1 MAKLYYLSHW
11 LYRHR
16 VPLLPRLVM
25 LLIRIAYGSYIPYQ
39 VRIGRNVNFG
49 HKFGIVLNEN
59 AVIGDNVR
67 IRHGVTLGSGG
78 AVIGNNVD
86 IGAGAKI
93 IGSVRIGNGVK
104 IGANAVVV
112 GDIPDNCTAVG
123 VPARVIPP
131 KAG

>member
-1 MAKLYYLSHW
+1 MARLYYLSHW
-11 LYRHR
+11 LYRRH
-16 VPLLPRLVM
+16 VPVLPRLLM
-25 LLIRIAYGSYIPYQ
+25 LLIRIMYGSHIPYRT
-39 VRIGRNVNFG
+39 RIGNNANFG

-67 IRHGVTLGSGG
+67 IRHGVTLGSGK

-93 IGSVRIGNGVK
+93 IGNVRIGNGAK

-112 GDIPDNCTAVG
+112 KDIPDNCTAVG

-131 KAG
+131 KAD